1 MKIKTLV
8 FSSLISSIF
17 AFVSCHHE
25 NPVQVYGEVVD
36 STQAV
41 KAADLQQKMLG
52 LRTINLTIS
61 GKVEDVCKA
70 EGCWMKLDLG
80 EEKRLL
86 VRMKNRS
93 FSVDDEVQGKYA
105 FVKGTVHYDTISVE
119 NLQKHAKEDG
129 ESDSVVSALTVP
141 EINLVMEAL
150 GVMTR

>member
-17 AFVSCHHE
+17 AFVSCQHE

-41 KAADLQQKMLG
+41 KATDLQQKMLG

>member
-1 MKIKTLV
+1 MKIKNLV

-41 KAADLQQKMLG
+41 KATDLQQKMLG

-129 ESDSVVSALTVP
+129 ESDSVISALTVP

>member
-1 MKIKTLV
+1 MKIKNLV

-41 KAADLQQKMLG
+41 KATDLQQKMLG

>member
-1 MKIKTLV
+1 MKIKNLV

-119 NLQKHAKEDG
+119 NLQKHAKENG
-129 ESDSVVSALTVP
+129 ESDSVISALTVP

>member
-17 AFVSCHHE
+17 AFVSCQHE
-25 NPVQVYGEVVD
+25 NPVKVYGEVVD

-41 KAADLQQKMLG
+41 KATDLQQKMLG
-52 LRTINLTIS
+52 IRTINLTIS

-80 EEKRLL
+80 EENRLL

-129 ESDSVVSALTVP
+129 ESDSVISSLTVP

>member
-1 MKIKTLV
+1 MKIKNLV

-17 AFVSCHHE
+17 AFVSCQHE

-41 KAADLQQKMLG
+41 KATDLQQKMLG

-129 ESDSVVSALTVP
+129 ESDSVVSALTVS

>member
-1 MKIKTLV
+1 MKIKNLV

-41 KAADLQQKMLG
+41 KATDLQQKMLG

-119 NLQKHAKEDG
+119 NLQKHAKENG
-129 ESDSVVSALTVP
+129 ESDSVISALTVP